1 MSLAVRLVRLAIV
14 ATVVLIVLLAL
25 PPLSTSRALAI
36 WVVLLAG
43 LVLVAVAGHSRERG
57 RPAHAARF
65 EEALR
70 TRKPK
75 DSEPVELL
83 RMERELLLGIA
94 EADHA
99 HRQLLPLLRGAAAAR
114 LSSRHGF
121 ELEQRPEA
129 ARALLGEDAW
139 ELLRP
144 DRPAPE
150 NRHGP
155 GVPRERIAAVI
166 ERVESL

>member
-1 MSLAVRLVRLAIV
+1 VSVGLRFARV
-14 ATVVLIVLLAL
+14 ATTAAVALIVLLAL
-25 PPLSTSRALAI
+25 PSLSTSRALAI
-36 WVVLLAG
+36 WVVVLAG
-43 LVLVAVAGHSRERG
+43 LVLIAVAGHSRERG
-57 RPAHAARF
+57 LSERAARF

-70 TRKPK
+70 PRKPA

-99 HRQLLPLLRGAAAAR
+99 HRRLLPLLRAAAAAR
-114 LSSRHGF
+114 ISSRHGF
-121 ELEQRPEA
+121 ELERRPEA
-129 ARALLGEDAW
+129 ARALLGDDVW
-139 ELLRP
+139 DLLRP
-144 DRPAPE
+144 DRPPPE

-155 GVPRERIAAVI
+155 GVPRKRVVAVI